1 MARNEKPEIPEQRIR
16 KKFTIV
22 KLKNKKTNQRE
33 EYKLY
38 DNVDLSFLR
47 AKIDSNKLILD
58 FNMEK
63 LELEY
68 DYDTDED
75 QLRAARDMLMHENIS
90 AVEFIIKEEVWAV
103 VTRPLGYDAG
113 IRTLQRTLQGAVR
126 KAARI
131 IVEKGYSE
139 VVITMENRNIFL
151 PQY

>member
-38 DNVDLSFLR
+38 DNCDLSFLR

-90 AVEFIIKEEVWAV
+90 AVEFIIKED
-103 VTRPLGYDAG
+103 P
-113 IRTLQRTLQGAVR
+113 
-126 KAARI
+126 I
-131 IVEKGYSE
+131 ILVGNLCPHY
-139 VVITMENRNIFL
+139 N
-151 PQY
+151 Y

>member
-22 KLKNKKTNQRE
+22 KLKNKKTNYRE

-38 DNVDLSFLR
+38 DNCDLTFLR
-47 AKIDSNKLILD
+47 EKIDNKLILD

-75 QLRAARDMLMHENIS
+75 
-90 AVEFIIKEEVWAV
+90 
-103 VTRPLGYDAG
+103 
-113 IRTLQRTLQGAVR
+113 
-126 KAARI
+126 
-131 IVEKGYSE
+131 
-139 VVITMENRNIFL
+139 
-151 PQY
+151 